1 MDDGH
6 AEGAGVPAPG
16 GAAGPRPAAT
26 ERTHPDTTVS
36 FEDVL
41 GVGPFP
47 PIYGRRRALIEELRE
62 LDQELS
68 GLAGPRPT
76 DDWALARQQVAPV
89 PAGSKGFSTIP
100 QAIEAIRAGQ
110 VIIVVDDEDRE
121 NEGDFVMAA
130 SAVTPE
136 AVNGMITH
144 GRGLLC
150 LSMTGERLDELGI
163 GQMVPEAAGREE
175 TAFTVS
181 VDLDIEGSTGIS
193 ASDRARTILRA
204 VDPAARPED
213 FRRPGHVF
221 PLRARPR
228 GVLDRE
234 GHTEASI
241 DLARLAG
248 LPPAGVICEIM
259 NPDGTMARLPQL
271 LQIAEQFGMHLVTIE
286 DLVAY
291 RRRHEVH
298 VRQVADVAL
307 PTDVGDFRAIA
318 FESDL
323 DRIEHVALILGDVRG
338 GEAVPVRLHSECL
351 TGDVFGS
358 QRCDCGPQLQEAMRR
373 VAEHGSGVVLYLRGH
388 EGRGIGLVEKLRA
401 YNLQEDGHDTVE
413 ANIELGHAADL
424 RDWDAAAQI
433 LNELGVESVRL
444 LTNNP
449 AKVAALEANGIR
461 VEGRDSLEIPPTE
474 HNRRYLETKRTKL
487 GHALELGEPDQ
498 D

>member
-1 MDDGH
+1 MD
-6 AEGAGVPAPG
+6 EL
-16 GAAGPRPAAT
+16 
-26 ERTHPDTTVS
+26 
-36 FEDVL
+36 L

-47 PIYGRRRALIEELRE
+47 PLYGRRRVLLEELRGLE
-62 LDQELS
+62 DELS

-76 DDWALARQQVAPV
+76 DGWALARHAVAPM
-89 PAGSKGFSTIP
+89 PAGRKGFSTIP
-100 QAIEAIRAGQ
+100 QAIEAIRQGQ
-110 VIIVVDDEDRE
+110 VVIVVDDEHRE

-163 GQMVPEAAGREE
+163 GQMVPEAFGHEE

-181 VDLDIEGSTGIS
+181 VDLDVKGSTGIS
-193 ASDRARTILRA
+193 AGDRARTILHA
-204 VDPAARPED
+204 IDPDARPND
-213 FRRPGHVF
+213 FRKPGHVF
-221 PLRARPR
+221 PLRAKPG

-234 GHTEASI
+234 GHTEASV

-271 LQIAEQFGMHLVTIE
+271 LEIGEQFGMHLVTIE
-286 DLVAY
+286 DLVRY
-291 RRRHEVH
+291 RRRKEVH
-298 VRQVADVAL
+298 VRRVADVRL
-307 PTDVGDFRAIA
+307 PTAVGDFRAIA

-323 DRIEHVALILGDVRG
+323 DNTDHLALVLGDVRG
-338 GEAVPVRLHSECL
+338 ATNVPVRMHSECL

-358 QRCDCGPQLQEAMRR
+358 ERCDCGPQLHEAMRR
-373 VAEHGSGVVLYLRGH
+373 VAENGEGVVLYLRGH

-401 YNLQEDGHDTVE
+401 YTLQENGHDTVE

-433 LNELGVESVRL
+433 LGELGVESVRL

-449 AKVAALEANGIR
+449 AKVASLEDNGIR
-461 VEGRDSLEIPPTE
+461 VEGQEPLEIAPTK
-474 HNRRYLETKRTKL
+474 HNRAYLETKRTKL
-487 GHALELGEPDQ
+487 GHILELLEAAEEPDA
-498 D
+498 